1 VFISYSHK
9 DEEYKDALLEHMASL
24 RRTGEVEEW
33 HDRKIEPGK
42 NWKNEISQH
51 LHNSTII
58 IFLISASFINS
69 DYCVEVEA
77 KTAFEK
83 HLKGEAL
90 LIPIVIRPTHW
101 NDSEFANIQSL
112 PKDSKPVT
120 TWENADMA
128 WLDVVQGIKVALSEF
143 KPENNMKKIINPG
156 SQSDISPTEYIFK
169 WLNDTEITLTHRNVT
184 KISLDQIFITPDL
197 EIKNETR
204 KDDLKSYYD
213 ANDILTRWDEILIVA
228 EEQQGK
234 TSLLKYY
241 YKDELINGFLPL
253 YIDGNEIKKSNVQE
267 LISEQLI
274 KQYTNLN
281 YEDYIASNKGVILL
295 DNVDKI
301 GLNPKFRDI
310 FLNTLNETFK
320 RKIYTSRIAYLLI
333 INEISSLINFKK
345 AEVLG
350 LGHKKREQ
358 LIQKW
363 VSLGIEETIQESEL
377 YLRCDD
383 LKERVNT
390 VVKRNIVPS
399 KPIYI
404 LMILQ
409 MFEAHKNLNLELS
422 SHGHCYQQL
431 IYQSFENAKI
441 NEREYDKYLNV
452 LTELAWAIFTKEK
465 DLNASELDDFF
476 DFYQEEFLKIDK
488 DVILQKLKN
497 HSILI
502 KNDLA
507 TGFKYPYIYYFFVGK
522 KIAESFSEEED
533 SKLKVD
539 FLLENMH
546 REDFAN
552 ILIFITHHTKD
563 AWVLEK
569 IKEIMQSLFESVEEA
584 SLEKS
589 QLKFMDEFIKQ
600 IPELIIE
607 QRSVQ
612 SERDKHNESLDL
624 AERSNSGNIDD
635 FEKDSG
641 ELSKDIL
648 ANINKTF
655 KGMEISG
662 QIIRNR
668 HASLKR
674 KSLHDLAEYSIKS
687 GLRFL
692 QFFITISDMA
702 KKEII
707 QLISLQLAENPSLS
721 NQEIKKYAEN
731 MYTFLTYN
739 VMQGVI
745 RKISASIGSKE
756 ALEVYD
762 KIKSEN
768 ETPALILLN
777 QCIRLHFN
785 KKVDVSELSDTVE
798 KLKSN
803 PVCFRIL
810 KELVVQHIYMFP
822 TDYKEK
828 QQLSAL
834 LELPIQQQNLI
845 GKQQKTLA

>member
-1 VFISYSHK
+1 
-9 DEEYKDALLEHMASL
+9 
-24 RRTGEVEEW
+24 
-33 HDRKIEPGK
+33 
-42 NWKNEISQH
+42 
-51 LHNSTII
+51 
-58 IFLISASFINS
+58 
-69 DYCVEVEA
+69 
-77 KTAFEK
+77 
-83 HLKGEAL
+83 
-90 LIPIVIRPTHW
+90 
-101 NDSEFANIQSL
+101 
-112 PKDSKPVT
+112 
-120 TWENADMA
+120 
-128 WLDVVQGIKVALSEF
+128 
-143 KPENNMKKIINPG
+143 
-156 SQSDISPTEYIFK
+156 
-169 WLNDTEITLTHRNVT
+169 
-184 KISLDQIFITPDL
+184 
-197 EIKNETR
+197 
-204 KDDLKSYYD
+204 
-213 ANDILTRWDEILIVA
+213 
-228 EEQQGK
+228 
-234 TSLLKYY
+234 
-241 YKDELINGFLPL
+241 
-253 YIDGNEIKKSNVQE
+253 
-267 LISEQLI
+267 
-274 KQYTNLN
+274 
-281 YEDYIASNKGVILL
+281 
-295 DNVDKI
+295 
-301 GLNPKFRDI
+301 
-310 FLNTLNETFK
+310 
-320 RKIYTSRIAYLLI
+320 
-333 INEISSLINFKK
+333 
-345 AEVLG
+345 
-350 LGHKKREQ
+350 
-358 LIQKW
+358 
-363 VSLGIEETIQESEL
+363 
-377 YLRCDD
+377 
-383 LKERVNT
+383 
-390 VVKRNIVPS
+390 
-399 KPIYI
+399 
-404 LMILQ
+404 

-674 KSLHDLAEYSIKS
+674 KSLHDLAEYSKLSLKS
-687 GLRFL
+687 KHV
-692 QFFITISDMA
+692 FF
-702 KKEII
+702 
-707 QLISLQLAENPSLS
+707 
-721 NQEIKKYAEN
+721 
-731 MYTFLTYN
+731 
-739 VMQGVI
+739 
-745 RKISASIGSKE
+745 
-756 ALEVYD
+756 
-762 KIKSEN
+762 
-768 ETPALILLN
+768 
-777 QCIRLHFN
+777 
-785 KKVDVSELSDTVE
+785 SELV
-798 KLKSN
+798 
-803 PVCFRIL
+803 
-810 KELVVQHIYMFP
+810 
-822 TDYKEK
+822 
-828 QQLSAL
+828 
-834 LELPIQQQNLI
+834 
-845 GKQQKTLA
+845 